1 MFSTG
6 SARIGLDKLA
16 AGAETSAAIFLK
28 IKTME
33 LVSVKSLNVA
43 FGAKTV
49 FDGLDWS
56 VSKGENWAISG
67 ESGSG
72 KTCLLKAL
80 AGKIEHGGTVEI
92 NFAETSA
99 PKEALYVEN
108 WYKFVNLEG
117 DRNFYYQQRYNYHA
131 EHDTLTVFAEL
142 EKFGGERGL
151 DIAKLEPILAGFGF
165 EKCRQTQL
173 IELSSGEHKKL
184 QLVRALWLKPQILLL
199 DDPYTGLDAKSRAAL
214 NDILDSEA
222 ADGTTVIIV
231 TNDTEL
237 PKSVNKFAKI
247 SDGKILPTDRPE
259 SVCAAEIV
267 HKPVP
272 AFLKASPEI
281 PSQVFIQARNVSV
294 KYGEKTILDNVS
306 WTVRAGE
313 KWLLQGHNGSGKST
327 LLSLVCGDNPQAY
340 GNDIELF
347 GKPRGSGES
356 IWDIKKKMGII
367 SPEMHWYFDQNA
379 TVWNSVASGLL
390 DTMGWFLDV
399 SFSDAQKIDQTLEF
413 FDLKADRDTLLT
425 SLPLGKQ
432 RLALLARTVVKNPPL
447 LILDEPCQGLD
458 AAQRNRFNA
467 AIDDLGEYGKTIIY
481 VGHYETRLPKCL
493 NHKLELEKGRVL
505 SVQ

>member
-165 EKCRQTQL
+165 EQL
-173 IELSSGEHKKL
+173 FLLAVDRHGARRGLHFARDQAQQRRL
-184 QLVRALWLKPQILLL
+184 ARAV
-199 DDPYTGLDAKSRAAL
+199 
-214 NDILDSEA
+214 A
-222 ADGTTVIIV
+222 ADQTDTVLRIDQKGDVI
-231 TNDTEL
+231 EEG
-237 PKSVNKFAKI
+237 PA
-247 SDGKILPTDRPE
+247 
-259 SVCAAEIV
+259 
-267 HKPVP
+267 PV
-272 AFLKASPEI
+272 
-281 PSQVFIQARNVSV
+281 
-294 KYGEKTILDNVS
+294 
-306 WTVRAGE
+306 
-313 KWLLQGHNGSGKST
+313 
-327 LLSLVCGDNPQAY
+327 AY
-340 GNDIELF
+340 GKVIE
-347 GKPRGSGES
+347 
-356 IWDIKKKMGII
+356 
-367 SPEMHWYFDQNA
+367 
-379 TVWNSVASGLL
+379 
-390 DTMGWFLDV
+390 
-399 SFSDAQKIDQTLEF
+399 
-413 FDLKADRDTLLT
+413 
-425 SLPLGKQ
+425 
-432 RLALLARTVVKNPPL
+432 
-447 LILDEPCQGLD
+447 
-458 AAQRNRFNA
+458 
-467 AIDDLGEYGKTIIY
+467 
-481 VGHYETRLPKCL
+481 
-493 NHKLELEKGRVL
+493 
-505 SVQ
+505 